1 MTRRLCV
8 RTGLVLVGLAIAV
21 PAVAQ
26 KSGGILR
33 VTHRDSPAS
42 MSIHEEATVSAVAPI
57 MAVFNN
63 LVMYKQ
69 DEPLNSLAAIVPD
82 LAERWEW
89 SDDRAVLR
97 FSLRRGVRWHD
108 GKPFTAR
115 DVKCTFDLLL
125 GKTDAKLRL
134 NPRQPWYHN
143 LRDVVVEGDHAVNFV
158 LERPQPALIALLASG
173 YSAIYPCHVPS
184 TEMRRHPIGTGPFK
198 FVAFKPNESIK
209 LTKNPNY
216 WKPGRPYLDG
226 IEYTIIPN
234 RATALL
240 AFVTGRF
247 DMTFPYDLQVPM
259 MKDLQSQAPQAV
271 CEMRPTNV
279 SRNLLI
285 NRDVPPFGNPEIRR
299 AVALALDRRAF
310 IDILTEGSGD
320 VGGTML
326 PPPEG
331 QWGMPTEILETLP
344 GYGPDIARNRTE
356 ARAIMA
362 KHGYTADKRLKVKVS
377 TRNIAQFRD
386 PAVLLMDQLKEI
398 NIESEIDVV
407 ETAVWYP
414 KLLRRDYVIAMNLT
428 GSSVD
433 DPDQHFYEHYVCD
446 SPRNY
451 PGYCNK
457 EVDALIDRQS
467 RESDLQRRRE
477 LVWEIDRRLQE
488 DVARPIIF
496 HGRSATCWQP
506 QVKGLTT
513 MANSIYNGW
522 RLEDVWLD
530 Q

>member
-1 MTRRLCV
+1 
-8 RTGLVLVGLAIAV
+8 
-21 PAVAQ
+21 
-26 KSGGILR
+26 
-33 VTHRDSPAS
+33 
-42 MSIHEEATVSAVAPI
+42 I

-69 DEPLNSLAAIVPD
+69 DEPLNSLATIVPD
-82 LAERWEW
+82 LAERWDW
-89 SDDRAVLR
+89 ADGGTVLR
-97 FSLRRGVRWHD
+97 FHLRRGVRWHD

-115 DVKCTFDLLL
+115 DVKCTWDMLL
-125 GKTDAKLRL
+125 GKTDAKMRL

-143 LRDVVVEGDHAVNFV
+143 LREVVVEGDDTVRFV
-158 LERPQPALIALLASG
+158 LGRPQPALIALLASG
-173 YSAIYPCHVPS
+173 YSAVYPCHVS
-184 TEMRRHPIGTGPFK
+184 SAEMRRHPIGTGPFK

-209 LTKNPNY
+209 LTRNRDY

-226 IEYTIIPN
+226 IEYAIIPN

-240 AFVTGRF
+240 AFVTKKF

-259 MKDLQSQAPQAV
+259 LKDLQRQAPQAI

-285 NRDVPPFGNPEIRR
+285 NRDVPPFDDPEIRR
-299 AVALALDRRAF
+299 AIALALDRKAF
-310 IDILTEGSGD
+310 IDILTEGAGD
-320 VGGTML
+320 IGGAML

-331 QWGMPTEILETLP
+331 QWGMPAEILETLP
-344 GYGPDIARNRTE
+344 GYGPDIARNRAE
-356 ARAIMA
+356 ARALLA
-362 KHGYTADKRLKVKVS
+362 KHGYGADKRLKVKVS

-398 NIESEIDVV
+398 TVESEIDVV

-414 KLLRRDYVIAMNLT
+414 KLLRRDYVIALNLT

-457 EVDALIDRQS
+457 EVDALIDQQS
-467 RESDLQRRRE
+467 REPDRQRRKE

-496 HGRSATCWQP
+496 HGRSATCWHP

-522 RLEDVWLD
+522 RYEDVWLD
-530 Q
+530 QP